1 MASFNKVILAGNLTR
16 DPEIRS
22 AGGTK
27 VADLRLAISETW
39 RDKATGQTKEVTCFV
54 DVVAWDRQ
62 ADFCQQYFS
71 KGKSMLVEGRLQTD
85 EWNDK
90 QTGEKRSK
98 LRVRADKVQFWGNA
112 PRQDGQ
118 PPAAAPAQQQPM
130 QGGHA
135 SAAAPAP
142 VPPPPLPP
150 AFSDDAGSL
159 AQDDEALPF

>member
-39 RDKATGQTKEVTCFV
+39 RDKASGQTKEVTCFV

-90 QTGEKRSK
+90 QSGEKRSK
-98 LRVRADKVQFWGNA
+98 LRVRADRVQFWGSA

-118 PPAAAPAQQQPM
+118 PPAVAPAQPAQGGYAQAAPAQ
-130 QGGHA
+130 
-135 SAAAPAP
+135 APAP
-142 VPPPPLPP
+142 AQPP

-159 AQDDEALPF
+159 AQDADDLPF

>member
-16 DPEIRS
+16 DPDIRS

-39 RDKATGQTKEVTCFV
+39 RDKATGQPKEVTCFV

-71 KGKSMLVEGRLQTD
+71 KGKGLLVEGRLQMD
-85 EWNDK
+85 EWTDK
-90 QTGEKRSK
+90 QSGEKRSK
-98 LRVRADKVQFWGNA
+98 LRVRADRVQFWGSG
-112 PRQDGQ
+112 PRQDG
-118 PPAAAPAQQQPM
+118 PPPAAPAQTA
-130 QGGHA
+130 QGGHTPPGGVP
-135 SAAAPAP
+135 AAAPAP
-142 VPPPPLPP
+142 VPPP
-150 AFSDDAGSL
+150 AFSDDAGGL